1 MLLPSFFWKEIMKRR
16 IMVVIALI
24 AMVLFS
30 SCLSTKTSGSG
41 NTGVQIRGVQENP
54 NKLLE
59 KQLLAGTTPVQNPEY
74 MTLSNWSKVRATSEI
89 LDLIDGHKYF
99 SNSEKVQFMSYLF
112 DELPINGKDGVAR
125 EVHVGKFF
133 EDGTNLIIRLGT
145 FTAGADAA
153 LASDKVIVIITNM
166 IKMNDG
172 STNRKTGAFI
182 HLNLNESMI
191 FILKDSLLTDSQ
203 NVLEEEISPNSW
215 IGMDSFE
222 KLMFAQAL
230 LKDDKLENDFMVA
243 DIVDKIIEDNTE
255 IPAIVIMAMIFKY
268 DYLLSLENVTQAEVL
283 WQEILAYSE
292 QVPGDMTPENLEAL
306 NGESLYMMKSLLGY
320 FEK

>member
-1 MLLPSFFWKEIMKRR
+1 MKRR

-30 SCLSTKTSGSG
+30 SCVSTKTSGSINVEG
-41 NTGVQIRGVQENP
+41 QIRGVQENP
-54 NKLLE
+54 KKLLE
-59 KQLLAGTTPVQNPEY
+59 KQFLSVTTPVQNPEY
-74 MTLSNWSKVRATSEI
+74 MHLSNWSKVRATSEV

-99 SNSEKVQFMSYLF
+99 SNLEKVQLMSYLF

-125 EVHVGKFF
+125 EVHVGRFF
-133 EDGTNLIIRLGT
+133 EDGTNLVVRLGA
-145 FTAGADAA
+145 FTAGADATI
-153 LASDKVIVIITNM
+153 ASDKVIVIMTNI
-166 IKMNDG
+166 IKMKDG
-172 STNRKTGAFI
+172 GLNRKTGAFI
-182 HLNLNESMI
+182 HLDLNESMI

-222 KLMFAQAL
+222 KLMVAQAL

-243 DIVDKIIEDNTE
+243 DIADKIIEDTTE

-268 DYLLSLENVTQAEVL
+268 DYLLSLENITQAEVL

-306 NGESLYMMKSLLGY
+306 NGESLYMMESLLGY

>member
-1 MLLPSFFWKEIMKRR
+1 MKRR
-16 IMVVIALI
+16 FMVVMALI

-30 SCLSTKTSGSG
+30 SCVSTKASGSVNAG
-41 NTGVQIRGVQENP
+41 GQIRGVQENP
-54 NKLLE
+54 KKLLE
-59 KQLLAGTTPVQNPEY
+59 KQFLSVTTPVQNPEY
-74 MTLSNWSKVRATSEI
+74 MHLSNWGKVRATSEI

-99 SNSEKVQFMSYLF
+99 SNSEKVQLMSYLF

-125 EVHVGKFF
+125 EVHVGRFF
-133 EDGTNLIIRLGT
+133 EDGTNLVVRLGT
-145 FTAGADAA
+145 FTAGADATI
-153 LASDKVIVIITNM
+153 ASDKVIVIMTNI
-166 IKMNDG
+166 IKMKDG
-172 STNRKTGAFI
+172 GLNRKTGAFI
-182 HLNLNESMI
+182 HLDLNESMI

-222 KLMFAQAL
+222 KLMVAQAL

-243 DIVDKIIEDNTE
+243 DIADKIIEDTTE

-268 DYLLSLENVTQAEVL
+268 DYLLSLEDITQAEVL

-306 NGESLYMMKSLLGY
+306 NGESLYMMESLLGY

>member
-1 MLLPSFFWKEIMKRR
+1 MKRR
-16 IMVVIALI
+16 IIVVIALI

-30 SCLSTKTSGSG
+30 SCLSTKTSG
-41 NTGVQIRGVQENP
+41 NTGLQIRGVQENP

-74 MTLSNWSKVRATSEI
+74 MVLSNWSKVRATSEV

-99 SNSEKVQFMSYLF
+99 SNSEKVQLMSYLF

-133 EDGTNLIIRLGT
+133 EDGSNLVIRLGT
-145 FTAGADAA
+145 FTAGADAT
-153 LASDKVIVIITNM
+153 LASDKVIVIMTNI
-166 IKMNDG
+166 IKMKEG
-172 STNRKTGAFI
+172 AINRKTGAFI
-182 HLNLNESMI
+182 HLDLNESMI
-191 FILKDSLLTDSQ
+191 FILKDSLLTDSR
-203 NVLEEEISPNSW
+203 NVLEEEIPSNSW
-215 IGMDSFE
+215 IEMESFE
-222 KLMFAQAL
+222 KLMFAQTL

>member
-1 MLLPSFFWKEIMKRR
+1 MKRR
-16 IMVVIALI
+16 IMVGIALI

-30 SCLSTKTSGSG
+30 SCVSTKTSGSVNAEG
-41 NTGVQIRGVQENP
+41 QVRGVQENP
-54 NKLLE
+54 KKLLE
-59 KQLLAGTTPVQNPEY
+59 KQFLSVTTPVQNPEY
-74 MTLSNWSKVRATSEI
+74 MHLSNWSKVRATSEV

-99 SNSEKVQFMSYLF
+99 SNSEKVQLMSYLF

-125 EVHVGKFF
+125 EVHVGRFF
-133 EDGTNLIIRLGT
+133 EDGSNLVIRLGT
-145 FTAGADAA
+145 FTAGADAT
-153 LASDKVIVIITNM
+153 LASDKVIVIMTNI
-166 IKMNDG
+166 IKMKEG
-172 STNRKTGAFI
+172 AINRKTGAFI
-182 HLNLNESMI
+182 HLDLNESMI
-191 FILKDSLLTDSQ
+191 FILKDSLLTDSR
-203 NVLEEEISPNSW
+203 NVLEEEIPSNSW
-215 IGMDSFE
+215 IEMESFE
-222 KLMFAQAL
+222 KLMFAQTL

>member
-1 MLLPSFFWKEIMKRR
+1 
-16 IMVVIALI
+16 
-24 AMVLFS
+24 MVLFS

-203 NVLEEEISPNSW
+203 NVQEEEISPNSW
-215 IGMDSFE
+215 IEMESFE

-268 DYLLSLENVTQAEVL
+268 DYLLSLENITQAEVL

-306 NGESLYMMKSLLGY
+306 NGETLYMMKSLLGY
-320 FEK
+320 FEQ

>member
-1 MLLPSFFWKEIMKRR
+1 MKRR
-16 IMVVIALI
+16 FMVVIVLI

-30 SCLSTKTSGSG
+30 SCVSTKTSGSINVEG
-41 NTGVQIRGVQENP
+41 QVRGVQENP
-54 NKLLE
+54 KKLLE
-59 KQLLAGTTPVQNPEY
+59 KQLLSVTTPVQNPEY
-74 MTLSNWSKVRATSEI
+74 MHLSNWSKVRATSEI
-89 LDLIDGHKYF
+89 LDLIGGHQYF
-99 SNSEKVQFMSYLF
+99 SNSEKVQLMSYLF

-125 EVHVGKFF
+125 EVHVGRFF
-133 EDGTNLIIRLGT
+133 EDGTNLVVRLGT
-145 FTAGADAA
+145 FTAGADATI
-153 LASDKVIVIITNM
+153 ASDKVIVIMTNI
-166 IKMNDG
+166 IKMKDG
-172 STNRKTGAFI
+172 GFNRKTGAFI
-182 HLNLNESMI
+182 HLDLNESMI

-203 NVLEEEISPNSW
+203 NVLAEEISPNSW
-215 IGMDSFE
+215 IEMESFE
-222 KLMFAQAL
+222 KLMFAQTL

-268 DYLLSLENVTQAEVL
+268 DYLLSLENITQAEVL

-306 NGESLYMMKSLLGY
+306 NGESLYMMESLLGY

>member
-1 MLLPSFFWKEIMKRR
+1 MKRR

-24 AMVLFS
+24 AMGLFS
-30 SCLSTKTSGSG
+30 SCVSTKTSGSVNVDG
-41 NTGVQIRGVQENP
+41 QVRGVQENP
-54 NKLLE
+54 KKLLE
-59 KQLLAGTTPVQNPEY
+59 KQLLSVTTPVQNPEY
-74 MTLSNWSKVRATSEI
+74 MHLSNWSKVRATSEV
-89 LDLIDGHKYF
+89 LDLIGGHQYF
-99 SNSEKVQFMSYLF
+99 SNSEKVQLMSYLF
-112 DELPINGKDGVAR
+112 DELPITGKDGIAR

-133 EDGTNLIIRLGT
+133 EDGTNLVVRLGT

-153 LASDKVIVIITNM
+153 LASDKVIVIMTNI
-166 IKMNDG
+166 IKIKGG
-172 STNRKTGAFI
+172 SINRKTGAFI
-182 HLNLNESMI
+182 HLDLNESMI

-203 NVLEEEISPNSW
+203 NVLAEEIPPNSW
-215 IGMDSFE
+215 IEMESFE
-222 KLMFAQAL
+222 KLMFAQTL

-268 DYLLSLENVTQAEVL
+268 DYLLSLENITQAEVL
-283 WQEILAYSE
+283 WQEILAYSD

>member
-1 MLLPSFFWKEIMKRR
+1 MKRR
-16 IMVVIALI
+16 FMVVMALI

-30 SCLSTKTSGSG
+30 SCVSTKASGSVNAG
-41 NTGVQIRGVQENP
+41 GQIRGVQENP
-54 NKLLE
+54 KKLLE
-59 KQLLAGTTPVQNPEY
+59 KQFLSVTTPVQNPEY
-74 MTLSNWSKVRATSEI
+74 MHLSNWSKVRATSEI

-99 SNSEKVQFMSYLF
+99 SNSEKVQLMSYLF

-125 EVHVGKFF
+125 EVHVGRFF
-133 EDGTNLIIRLGT
+133 EDGTNLVVRLGT
-145 FTAGADAA
+145 FTAGADATI
-153 LASDKVIVIITNM
+153 ASDKVIVIMTNI
-166 IKMNDG
+166 IKMKDG
-172 STNRKTGAFI
+172 GLNRKTGAFI
-182 HLNLNESMI
+182 HLDLNESMI

-222 KLMFAQAL
+222 KLMVAQAL

-243 DIVDKIIEDNTE
+243 DIADKIIEDTTE

-268 DYLLSLENVTQAEVL
+268 DYLLSLENITQAEVL

-306 NGESLYMMKSLLGY
+306 NGELLYMMESLLGY
-320 FEK
+320 LEK

>member
-1 MLLPSFFWKEIMKRR
+1 MKRR

-203 NVLEEEISPNSW
+203 NVQEEEISPNSW
-215 IGMDSFE
+215 IEMESFE

-268 DYLLSLENVTQAEVL
+268 DYLLSLENITQAEVL

-306 NGESLYMMKSLLGY
+306 NGETLYMMKSLLGY
-320 FEK
+320 FEQ

>member
-1 MLLPSFFWKEIMKRR
+1 MKRR

-30 SCLSTKTSGSG
+30 SCVSTKTSGSVNAEG
-41 NTGVQIRGVQENP
+41 QVRGVQENP
-54 NKLLE
+54 KKLLE
-59 KQLLAGTTPVQNPEY
+59 KQFLSVTTPVQNPEY
-74 MTLSNWSKVRATSEI
+74 MHLSNWSKVRATSEV

-99 SNSEKVQFMSYLF
+99 SNSEKVQLMSYLF

-125 EVHVGKFF
+125 EVHVGRFF
-133 EDGTNLIIRLGT
+133 EDGSNLVIRLGT
-145 FTAGADAA
+145 FTAGSDAT
-153 LASDKVIVIITNM
+153 LASDKVIVIMTNI
-166 IKMNDG
+166 IKMKEG
-172 STNRKTGAFI
+172 AINRKTGAFI
-182 HLNLNESMI
+182 HLDLNESMI
-191 FILKDSLLTDSQ
+191 FILKDSLLTDSR
-203 NVLEEEISPNSW
+203 NVLEEEIPSNSW
-215 IGMDSFE
+215 IEMESFE
-222 KLMFAQAL
+222 KLMFAQTL

-255 IPAIVIMAMIFKY
+255 NPAIVIMAMIFKY

>member
-1 MLLPSFFWKEIMKRR
+1 MKRR

-24 AMVLFS
+24 VMVLFS
-30 SCLSTKTSGSG
+30 SCVSTKTSGSVNAEG
-41 NTGVQIRGVQENP
+41 QVRGVQENP
-54 NKLLE
+54 KKLLE
-59 KQLLAGTTPVQNPEY
+59 KQFLSVTTPVQNPEY
-74 MTLSNWSKVRATSEI
+74 MHLSNWSKVRATSEV

-99 SNSEKVQFMSYLF
+99 SNSEKVQLMSYLF

-125 EVHVGKFF
+125 EVHVGRFF
-133 EDGTNLIIRLGT
+133 EDGSNLVIRLGT
-145 FTAGADAA
+145 FTAGADAT
-153 LASDKVIVIITNM
+153 LASDKVIVIMTNI
-166 IKMNDG
+166 IKMKEG
-172 STNRKTGAFI
+172 AINRKTGAFI
-182 HLNLNESMI
+182 HLDLNESMI
-191 FILKDSLLTDSQ
+191 FILKDSLLTDSR
-203 NVLEEEISPNSW
+203 NVLEEEIPSNSW
-215 IGMDSFE
+215 IEMESFE
-222 KLMFAQAL
+222 KLMFAQTL

>member
-1 MLLPSFFWKEIMKRR
+1 MKRR
-16 IMVVIALI
+16 IIVVIALI

-41 NTGVQIRGVQENP
+41 NTGLQIRGVQENP

-74 MTLSNWSKVRATSEI
+74 MVLSNWSKVRATSEV

-203 NVLEEEISPNSW
+203 NVQEEEISPNSW

-268 DYLLSLENVTQAEVL
+268 DYLLSLENITQAEVL

>member
-203 NVLEEEISPNSW
+203 NVQEEEISPNSW
-215 IGMDSFE
+215 IEMESFE

-268 DYLLSLENVTQAEVL
+268 DYLLSLENITQAEVL

-306 NGESLYMMKSLLGY
+306 NGETLYMMKSLLGY
-320 FEK
+320 FEQ

>member
-1 MLLPSFFWKEIMKRR
+1 MKRR

-74 MTLSNWSKVRATSEI
+74 MTISNWSKVRATSEI

-153 LASDKVIVIITNM
+153 LASDKVIVIMTNM

-203 NVLEEEISPNSW
+203 NVQEEEISPNSW
-215 IGMDSFE
+215 IEMESFE

-255 IPAIVIMAMIFKY
+255 ISAIVIMAMIFKY
-268 DYLLSLENVTQAEVL
+268 DYLLSLENITQAEVL

-306 NGESLYMMKSLLGY
+306 NGETLYMMKSLLGY
-320 FEK
+320 FEQ

>member
-1 MLLPSFFWKEIMKRR
+1 MKRR

-24 AMVLFS
+24 VMVLFS
-30 SCLSTKTSGSG
+30 SCVSTKTSGSVNAEG
-41 NTGVQIRGVQENP
+41 QVRGVQENP
-54 NKLLE
+54 KKLLE
-59 KQLLAGTTPVQNPEY
+59 KQFLSVTTPVQNPEY
-74 MTLSNWSKVRATSEI
+74 MHLSNWSKVRATSEV

-99 SNSEKVQFMSYLF
+99 SNSEKVQLMSYLF
-112 DELPINGKDGVAR
+112 DEVPINGKDGVAR
-125 EVHVGKFF
+125 EVHVGRFF
-133 EDGTNLIIRLGT
+133 EDGSNLVIRLGT
-145 FTAGADAA
+145 FTAGADAT
-153 LASDKVIVIITNM
+153 LASDKVIVIMTNI
-166 IKMNDG
+166 IKMKEG
-172 STNRKTGAFI
+172 AINRKTGAFI
-182 HLNLNESMI
+182 HLDLNESMI
-191 FILKDSLLTDSQ
+191 FILKDSLLTDSR
-203 NVLEEEISPNSW
+203 NVLEEEIPSNSW
-215 IGMDSFE
+215 IEMESFE
-222 KLMFAQAL
+222 KLMFAQTL

>member
-1 MLLPSFFWKEIMKRR
+1 MKRR
-16 IMVVIALI
+16 FMVVIALI

-30 SCLSTKTSGSG
+30 SCVSTKTSGSVNAG
-41 NTGVQIRGVQENP
+41 GQIRGVQENP
-54 NKLLE
+54 KKLLE
-59 KQLLAGTTPVQNPEY
+59 KQFLSVTTPVQNPEY
-74 MTLSNWSKVRATSEI
+74 MHLSNWSKVRATSEI

-99 SNSEKVQFMSYLF
+99 SNSEKVQLMSYLF

-125 EVHVGKFF
+125 EVHVGRFF
-133 EDGTNLIIRLGT
+133 ADGTNLVVRLGT
-145 FTAGADAA
+145 FTAGADATI
-153 LASDKVIVIITNM
+153 ASDKVIVIMTNI
-166 IKMNDG
+166 IKMKDG
-172 STNRKTGAFI
+172 GLNRKTGAFI
-182 HLNLNESMI
+182 HLDLNESMI

-222 KLMFAQAL
+222 KLMVAQAL

-243 DIVDKIIEDNTE
+243 DIADKIIEDTTE

-268 DYLLSLENVTQAEVL
+268 DYLLSLENIAQAEVL

-306 NGESLYMMKSLLGY
+306 NGESLYMMESLLGY

>member
-1 MLLPSFFWKEIMKRR
+1 MKRR
-16 IMVVIALI
+16 FMVVIAMI

-30 SCLSTKTSGSG
+30 SCVSTKTSVSVNAGG
-41 NTGVQIRGVQENP
+41 QIRGVQENP
-54 NKLLE
+54 KKLLE
-59 KQLLAGTTPVQNPEY
+59 KQFLSVTTPVQNPEY
-74 MTLSNWSKVRATSEI
+74 MHLSNWSKVRATSEV
-89 LDLIDGHKYF
+89 LDLIGGHQYF
-99 SNSEKVQFMSYLF
+99 SNSEKVQLMSYLF

-125 EVHVGKFF
+125 EVHVGSFF
-133 EDGTNLIIRLGT
+133 EDGTNLVVRLGA
-145 FTAGADAA
+145 FTAGADATI
-153 LASDKVIVIITNM
+153 ASDKVIVIMTNI
-166 IKMNDG
+166 IKMKDG
-172 STNRKTGAFI
+172 GLNRKTGAFI
-182 HLNLNESMI
+182 HLDLNESMI

-222 KLMFAQAL
+222 KLMVAQAL

-243 DIVDKIIEDNTE
+243 DIADKIIEDTTE

-268 DYLLSLENVTQAEVL
+268 DYLLSLENITQAEVL

-306 NGESLYMMKSLLGY
+306 NGESLYMMESLLGY

>member
-1 MLLPSFFWKEIMKRR
+1 MKRR
-16 IMVVIALI
+16 IIVVIALI

-30 SCLSTKTSGSG
+30 SCLSTKTSG
-41 NTGVQIRGVQENP
+41 NTGLQIRGVQENP

-74 MTLSNWSKVRATSEI
+74 MHLSNWSKVRATSEV

-99 SNSEKVQFMSYLF
+99 SNSEKVQLMSYLF

-125 EVHVGKFF
+125 EVHVGRFF
-133 EDGTNLIIRLGT
+133 EDGSNLVIRLGT
-145 FTAGADAA
+145 FTAGADAT
-153 LASDKVIVIITNM
+153 LASDKVIVIMTNI
-166 IKMNDG
+166 IKMKEG
-172 STNRKTGAFI
+172 AINRKTGAFI
-182 HLNLNESMI
+182 HLDLNESMI
-191 FILKDSLLTDSQ
+191 FILKDSLLTDSR
-203 NVLEEEISPNSW
+203 NVLEEEIPSNSW
-215 IGMDSFE
+215 IEMESFE
-222 KLMFAQAL
+222 KLMFAQTL

-255 IPAIVIMAMIFKY
+255 NPAIVIMAMIFKY
-268 DYLLSLENVTQAEVL
+268 DYLLSLENITQAEVL
-283 WQEILAYSE
+283 WQEILSYSE

>member
-1 MLLPSFFWKEIMKRR
+1 MKRR

-30 SCLSTKTSGSG
+30 SCVSTKTSGSINVEG
-41 NTGVQIRGVQENP
+41 QIRGVQENP
-54 NKLLE
+54 QKLLE
-59 KQLLAGTTPVQNPEY
+59 KQLLSVTTPVQNPEY
-74 MTLSNWSKVRATSEI
+74 MHLSNWSKVRATSEI
-89 LDLIDGHKYF
+89 LDLIDGHQYF
-99 SNSEKVQFMSYLF
+99 SNSEKVQLMSYLF

-125 EVHVGKFF
+125 EVHVGRFF
-133 EDGTNLIIRLGT
+133 EDGTNLVVRLGT

-153 LASDKVIVIITNM
+153 LASDKVIVIMTNI
-166 IKMNDG
+166 IKIKGG
-172 STNRKTGAFI
+172 SINRKTGAFI
-182 HLNLNESMI
+182 HLDLNESMI

-203 NVLEEEISPNSW
+203 NVLEEEIPPNSW

-222 KLMFAQAL
+222 KLMFAQTL

-268 DYLLSLENVTQAEVL
+268 DYLLSLENITQAEVL